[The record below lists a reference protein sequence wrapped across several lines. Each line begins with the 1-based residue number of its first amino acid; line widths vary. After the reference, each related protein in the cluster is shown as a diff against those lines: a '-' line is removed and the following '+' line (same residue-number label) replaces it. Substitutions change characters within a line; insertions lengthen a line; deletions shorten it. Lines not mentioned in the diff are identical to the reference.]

1 LPKRVFL
8 EDLPEKNADAAQE
21 SEAEAIE
28 EPLPRR
34 KIHRVKKV
42 KRRDIKYS
50 ND

>member
-8 EDLPEKNADAAQE
+8 EDLPEKNADPSQK

-28 EPLPRR
+28 VPVPRR
-34 KIHRVKKV
+34 KKRRVKKV